1 MYPATEILTLL
12 VYGIWKKYFKKAKP
26 AFKEERVY
34 SCTIRGQNDSI
45 RPLTQ
50 GIEEFLERWEAKP
63 SQQYFVAMAAE
74 EICLLIMEKGFVQGE
89 TGYIQITLVALED
102 GDFELHIR
110 DDAVKFNPFS
120 LKTVRADQGE
130 DWDPD
135 AIGILVIKEKSK
147 DTNKRLFLPTLP
159 GL

>member
-1 MYPATEILTLL
+1 M
-12 VYGIWKKYFKKAKP
+12 
-26 AFKEERVY
+26 
-34 SCTIRGQNDSI
+34 
-45 RPLTQ
+45 
-50 GIEEFLERWEAKP
+50 
-63 SQQYFVAMAAE
+63 QYFVTMAAE
-74 EICLLIMEKGFVQGE
+74 EVCMAIITNALDRIPNGE
-89 TGYIQITLVALED
+89 IQVTLVALED

-147 DTNKRLFLPTLP
+147 DFFYRRYQGFNTMVIRI
-159 GL
+159 